1 MRGYYTLEVWGAAG
15 CGQGGTHITAVGD
28 QLAEEDLLL
37 GVERVNDD
45 VHELVHVGLE
55 LELLAILLGGSRR
68 RGIVGLD
75 ADVDASPRA
84 GGLRGRGERRRLL
97 LEGGGLRAERGED
110 EEELHIGNKVSLCAV
125 DSMRWQPAVG
135 VCVTRNACVAGVG
148 IQPVAL
154 FSGRVVRTRD
164 SHAGTLHVHSVSSAD

>member
-45 VHELVHVGLE
+45 VHELVHVRLE
-55 LELLAILLGGSRR
+55 LELLAILLGRSRR
-68 RGIVGLD
+68 SSIIGLD

-97 LEGGGLRAERGED
+97 LEGGGLRAERGENKD
-110 EEELHIGNKVSLCAV
+110 EFHIGDAV
-125 DSMRWQPAVG
+125 TARRAMLNTCKWMVPAF
-135 VCVTRNACVAGVG
+135 
-148 IQPVAL
+148 L
-154 FSGRVVRTRD
+154 
-164 SHAGTLHVHSVSSAD
+164 TLPGGKLADVEPPLRHTLNHT

>member
-55 LELLAILLGGSRR
+55 LELLAILLGRSRR
-68 RGIVGLD
+68 SSIIGLD

-84 GGLRGRGERRRLL
+84 GGLRGRAERRRLL
-97 LEGGGLRAERGED
+97 LEGGGLRAERGENKD
-110 EEELHIGNKVSLCAV
+110 EFHIGDAV
-125 DSMRWQPAVG
+125 TARRAMLNTCKWMVPAF
-135 VCVTRNACVAGVG
+135 
-148 IQPVAL
+148 L
-154 FSGRVVRTRD
+154 
-164 SHAGTLHVHSVSSAD
+164 TLPGGKLADVEPPLRHTLNHT

>member
-45 VHELVHVGLE
+45 VHELVHVRLE
-55 LELLAILLGGSRR
+55 LELLAILLGRSRR
-68 RGIVGLD
+68 SSIIGLD

-84 GGLRGRGERRRLL
+84 GGLRGRAERRRLL
-97 LEGGGLRAERGED
+97 LEGGGLRAERGENKD
-110 EEELHIGNKVSLCAV
+110 EFHIGDAV
-125 DSMRWQPAVG
+125 TARRAMLNTCKWMVPAFLTLPGGKLADVE
-135 VCVTRNACVAGVG
+135 
-148 IQPVAL
+148 PPL
-154 FSGRVVRTRD
+154 
-164 SHAGTLHVHSVSSAD
+164 HAIH

>member
-55 LELLAILLGGSRR
+55 LELLTILLGRSRR
-68 RGIVGLD
+68 SSIIGLD

-97 LEGGGLRAERGED
+97 LEGGGLRAERGENKD
-110 EEELHIGNKVSLCAV
+110 EFHIGDAV
-125 DSMRWQPAVG
+125 TARRAMLNTCKWMVPAF
-135 VCVTRNACVAGVG
+135 
-148 IQPVAL
+148 L
-154 FSGRVVRTRD
+154 
-164 SHAGTLHVHSVSSAD
+164 TLPGGKLADVEPPLRHTLNHT

>member
-1 MRGYYTLEVWGAAG
+1 MSGHYTLEVWGAAG

-68 RGIVGLD
+68 RGIVRLD

-97 LEGGGLRAERGED
+97 LEGGGLRAERGEN
-110 EEELHIGNKVSLCAV
+110 EEELH
-125 DSMRWQPAVG
+125 
-135 VCVTRNACVAGVG
+135 VAE
-148 IQPVAL
+148 
-154 FSGRVVRTRD
+154 GRVSRYTCMTAQ
-164 SHAGTLHVHSVSSAD
+164 SPPWGC

>member
-97 LEGGGLRAERGED
+97 LEGGGLRAERGEN
-110 EEELHIGNKVSLCAV
+110 EEELH
-125 DSMRWQPAVG
+125 
-135 VCVTRNACVAGVG
+135 VAE
-148 IQPVAL
+148 
-154 FSGRVVRTRD
+154 GRVSRYTCMTAQ
-164 SHAGTLHVHSVSSAD
+164 SPPWGC

>member
-15 CGQGGTHITAVGD
+15 CSQGGTHITAVGD

-84 GGLRGRGERRRLL
+84 GGLRGRAERRRLL
-97 LEGGGLRAERGED
+97 LEGGGLRAERGENKD
-110 EEELHIGNKVSLCAV
+110 EFHIGDAV
-125 DSMRWQPAVG
+125 TARRAMLNTCKWMVPAF
-135 VCVTRNACVAGVG
+135 
-148 IQPVAL
+148 L
-154 FSGRVVRTRD
+154 
-164 SHAGTLHVHSVSSAD
+164 TLPGGKLADVEPPLRHTLNHT